1 MKADVFP
8 HFFLNTTLSVSLG
21 NTFVGSLGEC
31 LFLLS
36 TKIVF
41 SSIFST
47 AGLFINLKR
56 RS

>member
-8 HFFLNTTLSVSLG
+8 HFFLITTLSVSLG

-41 SSIFST
+41 SSISQLLAYLLT
-47 AGLFINLKR
+47 
-56 RS
+56 